1 MSEKAI
7 VSDLAEEMRTMPIKP
22 SQKLISSKIWND
34 RTLDQAKSLQNIAKA
49 HIDSFNFMTNEGL
62 QKGIQN
68 LRPVGFELAN
78 GDRVIIQIMDCTVL
92 NPCVNNESSVESGSK
107 LYPSECRMRKI
118 SYKGK
123 LLVTMNWSLNGKV
136 QDLIEDVVGDIPI
149 LVKSNRCNLEK
160 LTKSLLIKHKE
171 DEEEFGGYFIMN
183 GNEYL
188 IRKLIA
194 QRRNYPMAISRS
206 SWKDSG
212 QFFSE
217 FGISIRCVRNDQI
230 GANMVLHYLTNG
242 TVKLRFFYNRQPIY
256 LPLVL
261 VLKCLWDVSDQLI
274 YNELVKGREDDKFYK
289 SCVINMLR
297 LVQKEKLYT
306 SKQIKKY
313 IGERVRVR
321 FEAPT
326 WYTDEEITDSL
337 FRECVAVHLNSNVDK
352 FNLLVFMTKKLFSFV
367 QGECAAEGPDN
378 PMFHEIYQSG
388 HIYFTLLLERMSI
401 FLTSVKQV
409 IERNQQQAIKSGGQY
424 HLTNTIVRK
433 ALAAKYFE
441 ITRAMDFLVT
451 TGNLKSKSGLGLMQ
465 SSGISVK
472 AEKINFWRF
481 LSHFRCVHRGSF
493 FTEMKTTACRKLYP
507 EAWGFLCPVH
517 TPDGSPCGLLNHFA
531 EMCQITNSQ
540 SSVRHLPNIL
550 VNLGMEP
557 IDSPIVI
564 DSTYT
569 TVLLDGKVV
578 GYVKDELSKKI
589 TDELRIM
596 KSMGKEKVP
605 PTLEIGNVPRT
616 SKATQFPGI
625 YIFSTPSRMIRPVYN
640 LITANIELI
649 GSFEQCYMDI
659 CVSGN
664 EIIPNITTHQELK
677 ETSFLSVLAR
687 QIPYPDFNQ
696 SPRNMYSCQMAK
708 QTMGTASHTLRYRS
722 DNKMYSII
730 TPQSPLV
737 RTTAYDHYQFDKY
750 PLGTNAVVAV
760 ISYTGYDMEDAMII
774 NKASM
779 ERGFQAGVIHKTEV
793 IDLREVAGLRTNSQ
807 EVGLIFSSKDIDPK
821 YSEMFDA
828 DGLPFIGRKVCQD
841 DPVCSYIDLT
851 KNETK
856 YHKYKSSEP
865 AFIYDVK
872 VLGNGTDKEI
882 QRVAITYLIR
892 RDPIIGDKFANR
904 HGQKG
909 ICSFL
914 WPQENMPF
922 TENGI
927 IPDILFNPHGFP
939 SRMTIGQMIETLAG
953 KSGAMHGLV
962 HDSTPFTFS
971 EDNVASDYYGKLLE
985 GCGFNYYGTER
996 LYSGVDGRRLEAK
1009 IFIGIVYYIRLR
1021 HMVGDKYQVRS
1032 TGPIDQITHQPVKG
1046 RKRAGGIRFGEM
1058 ERDSLLAHGTTFLLQ
1073 DRLFNNSDKT
1083 LVHMCKKCGSII
1095 SPYLSKLKDNSENQ
1109 VEFWTCKTCDSPEN
1123 IVKVAIPFV
1132 LQYLVSELASVNIKV
1147 KFSAS

>member
-1 MSEKAI
+1 
-7 VSDLAEEMRTMPIKP
+7 
-22 SQKLISSKIWND
+22 
-34 RTLDQAKSLQNIAKA
+34 
-49 HIDSFNFMTNEGL
+49 
-62 QKGIQN
+62 
-68 LRPVGFELAN
+68 
-78 GDRVIIQIMDCTVL
+78 
-92 NPCVNNESSVESGSK
+92 
-107 LYPSECRMRKI
+107 
-118 SYKGK
+118 
-123 LLVTMNWSLNGKV
+123 
-136 QDLIEDVVGDIPI
+136 
-149 LVKSNRCNLEK
+149 
-160 LTKSLLIKHKE
+160 
-171 DEEEFGGYFIMN
+171 
-183 GNEYL
+183 
-188 IRKLIA
+188 
-194 QRRNYPMAISRS
+194 
-206 SWKDSG
+206 
-212 QFFSE
+212 
-217 FGISIRCVRNDQI
+217 
-230 GANMVLHYLTNG
+230 
-242 TVKLRFFYNRQPIY
+242 
-256 LPLVL
+256 
-261 VLKCLWDVSDQLI
+261 
-274 YNELVKGREDDKFYK
+274 
-289 SCVINMLR
+289 
-297 LVQKEKLYT
+297 
-306 SKQIKKY
+306 
-313 IGERVRVR
+313 
-321 FEAPT
+321 
-326 WYTDEEITDSL
+326 
-337 FRECVAVHLNSNVDK
+337 
-352 FNLLVFMTKKLFSFV
+352 
-367 QGECAAEGPDN
+367 
-378 PMFHEIYQSG
+378 
-388 HIYFTLLLERMSI
+388 
-401 FLTSVKQV
+401 
-409 IERNQQQAIKSGGQY
+409 
-424 HLTNTIVRK
+424 
-433 ALAAKYFE
+433 
-441 ITRAMDFLVT
+441 
-451 TGNLKSKSGLGLMQ
+451 
-465 SSGISVK
+465 
-472 AEKINFWRF
+472 
-481 LSHFRCVHRGSF
+481 
-493 FTEMKTTACRKLYP
+493 
-507 EAWGFLCPVH
+507 
-517 TPDGSPCGLLNHFA
+517 
-531 EMCQITNSQ
+531 
-540 SSVRHLPNIL
+540 
-550 VNLGMEP
+550 
-557 IDSPIVI
+557 
-564 DSTYT
+564 
-569 TVLLDGKVV
+569 
-578 GYVKDELSKKI
+578 
-589 TDELRIM
+589 
-596 KSMGKEKVP
+596 
-605 PTLEIGNVPRT
+605 
-616 SKATQFPGI
+616 
-625 YIFSTPSRMIRPVYN
+625 
-640 LITANIELI
+640 
-649 GSFEQCYMDI
+649 MDI